1 MTFFR
6 KYFQYILIIF
16 CLMITSL
23 SLSFADDEKK
33 NIIEQTKELVENI
46 GKKQEAN
53 TSTDLDEEKD
63 EFDEDVPL
71 VNPFIAG
78 ETGGTKLKTFEM
90 ESDDGL
96 TLNNLKLV
104 GIATGSYRSF
114 ATFADETGEMFTLE
128 VADKLSNGLTLVGVM
143 FNEAIFKYEERLMT
157 INFKNE
163 IFERPF
169 E

>member
-1 MTFFR
+1 MMTENSLAQR
-6 KYFQYILIIF
+6 LA
-16 CLMITSL
+16 L
-23 SLSFADDEKK
+23 SLIPLLLLSSVYAEDEKK
-33 NIIEQTKELVENI
+33 NLLEQTRELVEDI

-71 VNPFIAG
+71 VNPFVAG
-78 ETGGTKLKTFEM
+78 ETGGTYLKTFET

-128 VADKLSNGLTLVGVM
+128 VADELSNGLMLVGVM
-143 FNEAIFKYEERLMT
+143 INEAIFKYEERLMT

-163 IFERPF
+163 IFERPI